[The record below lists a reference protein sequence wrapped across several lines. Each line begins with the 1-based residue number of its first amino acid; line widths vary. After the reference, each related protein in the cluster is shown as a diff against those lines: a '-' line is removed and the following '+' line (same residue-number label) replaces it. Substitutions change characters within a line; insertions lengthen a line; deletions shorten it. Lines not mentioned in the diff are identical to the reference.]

1 MVCVRSP
8 LCSSSRASPA
18 TPRSV
23 TAGPLVL
30 RASSAQT
37 VAQRQ
42 TSGSSRNANQAL
54 KIMTLFRRTARGFC
68 PRPPPRVSRNVN
80 AQAGISAG
88 EVEIDRRDAERESD
102 EGGGGCSKVTH
113 NVLEGDWSYLSTGR
127 L

>member
-1 MVCVRSP
+1 MFVLARFPRNSA
-8 LCSSSRASPA
+8 LCHGGSSRA
-18 TPRSV
+18 PRELCADCGAE
-23 TAGPLVL
+23 TDKQLLAK
-30 RASSAQT
+30 
-37 VAQRQ
+37 
-42 TSGSSRNANQAL
+42 QAL

-113 NVLEGDWSYLSTGR
+113 NVFEGDWSYLSTGR

>member
-1 MVCVRSP
+1 M
-8 LCSSSRASPA
+8 
-18 TPRSV
+18 
-23 TAGPLVL
+23 L

-42 TSGSSRNANQAL
+42 RSDPSRNTNQAL
-54 KIMTLFRRTARGFC
+54 KIITTLFRRTARGFC

-88 EVEIDRRDAERESD
+88 EVEIDRREAERESD
-102 EGGGGCSKVTH
+102 ERAGGCTKVTH
-113 NVLEGDWSYLSTGR
+113 NVFEGDWSYLSTGR